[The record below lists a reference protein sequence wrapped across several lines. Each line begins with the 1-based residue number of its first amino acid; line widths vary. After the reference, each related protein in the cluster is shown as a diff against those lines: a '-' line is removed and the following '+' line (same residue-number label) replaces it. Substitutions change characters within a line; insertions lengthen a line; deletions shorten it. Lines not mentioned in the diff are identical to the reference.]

1 MASPKLLAKFPPTLL
16 LAGSRD
22 FAVSSMTTMQR
33 RLWESGVD
41 AELFLFDGL
50 GHAFMM
56 DPALPESRET
66 YAILVRFFD
75 RHLGR

>member
-1 MASPKLLAKFPPTLL
+1 
-16 LAGSRD
+16 
-22 FAVSSMTTMQR
+22 MTTMQR

-41 AELFLFDGL
+41 AELFVFDGL

-66 YAILVRFFD
+66 YSILVRFFD